1 MVAPTRPDA
10 APGPPPSSDERVGAA
25 APPSGRSPLARSND
39 RWVGGVAGGIADHL
53 GIDPV
58 IVRVAVV
65 VLAVS
70 TGIGVLVYV
79 AAWWLLP
86 VAGDPNPPRWAAL
99 VKQGGPAGQLLERL
113 GADDARTVA
122 GVGCLAA
129 GGLLLL
135 RDLGLLFSPGVVVP
149 ASLAGAGLALVWS
162 RASDDRREQLRTAAS
177 RLPGSTREVLIG
189 GRVPVVRLVAGVVL
203 VVAGLAAF
211 LTATEAYATAGNA
224 LLAIGVTLVGAALLL
239 GPWIYRLVR
248 ALGDERRRRIRS
260 EERADIAAHL
270 HDSVLQT
277 LALIQRSAAT
287 RPADAV
293 ALARRQERE
302 LRTWLYA
309 DGARAGSDGGPT
321 TVVGAVTLVADEV
334 EADHGVE
341 IEVVAVGDHPL
352 AVRVAVAGA
361 DGDTDVDL
369 AALVAATREALV
381 NAAKHAGVSMVDCY
395 VEVEPRCVRVFVRD
409 RGKGFDPALVPADRR
424 GLADSVIGRLERHGG
439 RATVVSAP
447 GEGTEVTL
455 EVPVP

>member
-1 MVAPTRPDA
+1 L
-10 APGPPPSSDERVGAA
+10 G
-25 APPSGRSPLARSND
+25 RSND

-58 IVRVAVV
+58 VVRVAVV

-99 VKQGGPAGQLLERL
+99 AEHGGPVGRLLERL
-113 GADDARTVA
+113 GTDDARTVA
-122 GVGCLAA
+122 GIGCLAA

-162 RASDDRREQLRTAAS
+162 RASDDRREQLRSAAS

-189 GRVPVVRLVAGVVL
+189 GRVPVVRLVGGVVL

-277 LALIQRSAAT
+277 LALIQRSAPS

-309 DGARAGSDGGPT
+309 DGARAGANGGPT
-321 TVVGAVTLVADEV
+321 TVVGSVSLVAEEV

-341 IEVVAVGDHPL
+341 VEVVAVGDHPL
-352 AVRVAVAGA
+352 SA
-361 DGDTDVDL
+361 DGATDRDRDL

-409 RGKGFDPALVPADRR
+409 RGKGFDPAVVPADRR
-424 GLADSVIGRLERHGG
+424 GLADSVTGRLERHGG

-455 EVPVP
+455 EVALP